1 MIESNARAG
10 SLEMRKIN
18 NLLSALFLILV
29 FTASIT
35 FSYLNTTLVEISIGA
50 WELPPQPVSAWI
62 IGSFVSGGIIGLLLG
77 LGIFKNLKSK
87 SEIRRLRKQLDDAG
101 EEVSQLRAM
110 SLKDL

>member
-1 MIESNARAG
+1 
-10 SLEMRKIN
+10 MRKIN

-87 SEIRRLRKQLDDAG
+87 SEIRRLRKQLDEAG
-101 EEVSQLRAM
+101 GEVSQLRAM

>member
-1 MIESNARAG
+1 
-10 SLEMRKIN
+10 MRKIN

-35 FSYLNTTLVEISIGA
+35 FSYLNTTPVEISIGA

-87 SEIRRLRKQLDDAG
+87 SEIRRLRKQLDEA
-101 EEVSQLRAM
+101 EQEVSQLRTM

>member
-1 MIESNARAG
+1 
-10 SLEMRKIN
+10 MRKIN

-50 WELPPQPVSAWI
+50 LELPPQPVSAWI

-101 EEVSQLRAM
+101 EEISQLRVM

>member
-1 MIESNARAG
+1 
-10 SLEMRKIN
+10 MRKIN

-62 IGSFVSGGIIGLLLG
+62 IGSFASGGTIGLLLG

-101 EEVSQLRAM
+101 EEVSQL
-110 SLKDL
+110 

>member
-1 MIESNARAG
+1 
-10 SLEMRKIN
+10 MRKIN

-62 IGSFVSGGIIGLLLG
+62 IGSFVSGGIIGLLRG

>member
-1 MIESNARAG
+1 
-10 SLEMRKIN
+10 MRKIN

-35 FSYLNTTLVEISIGA
+35 FSYLNTTLVEISMGA

-62 IGSFVSGGIIGLLLG
+62 IGAFVIGGTIGLLLG
-77 LGIFKNLKSK
+77 MGIFKNLKSK
-87 SEIRRLRKQLDDAG
+87 SEIRRLRKQLDEAG
-101 EEVSQLRAM
+101 QEVSQLRTM

>member
-1 MIESNARAG
+1 
-10 SLEMRKIN
+10 MRKIN

-50 WELPPQPVSAWI
+50 LELPPQPVSAWI

-77 LGIFKNLKSK
+77 LGLFKNLKSK
-87 SEIRRLRKQLDDAG
+87 SEIRRLIKQLDDAG
-101 EEVSQLRAM
+101 EEISQLRAM
-110 SLKDL
+110 GLKDL